1 VRSEVGAGPVIGIA
15 AARERARWSFWDQP
29 AQVVA
34 ESYVGAVERTGA
46 ASLLLPIVERP
57 HPDLLDRIDALL
69 LIGGADVDPA
79 SYGADR
85 DPTTEATSPERD
97 RFEITLVR
105 AALDRGLPLLG
116 ICRGMQVLNV
126 AHGGT
131 LRQEVAP
138 DGSNPHR
145 RALGTFEGSEHK
157 VTVEP
162 GSLAAAAIG
171 EEVHTVRCHHHQGV
185 AKIGEGLAVSARAAV
200 DGLVEAIEADNG
212 SWVLGVQWHPE
223 ADERTRLFEAL
234 TEAAGGPARR
244 GRKPGA
250 GRDAPFPAR
259 ERA

>member
-1 VRSEVGAGPVIGIA
+1 MAAGPVIGIA

-46 ASLLLPIVERP
+46 AALLLPIVERP
-57 HPDLLDRIDALL
+57 HPHLLDRIDGLL

-79 SYGADR
+79 TYGADR
-85 DPTTEATSPERD
+85 DPATEATSPERD

-105 AALDRGLPLLG
+105 AALDRRLPVLG

-126 AHGGT
+126 AFGGT

-138 DGSNPHR
+138 DAPNPHR
-145 RALGTFEGSEHK
+145 RVLGSFEGTEHK
-157 VTVEP
+157 VIVEP

-171 EEVHTVRCHHHQGV
+171 EEVYTARCHHHQGL
-185 AKIGEGLAVSARAAV
+185 AEIGEGLAVSARATV
-200 DGLVEAIEADNG
+200 DGLAEAIEAKDG

-223 ADERTRLFEAL
+223 ADERSRLFEAL
-234 TEAAGGPARR
+234 TEAARGP
-244 GRKPGA
+244 
-250 GRDAPFPAR
+250 GRDGKRAARPDVPLPAR
-259 ERA
+259 ERG